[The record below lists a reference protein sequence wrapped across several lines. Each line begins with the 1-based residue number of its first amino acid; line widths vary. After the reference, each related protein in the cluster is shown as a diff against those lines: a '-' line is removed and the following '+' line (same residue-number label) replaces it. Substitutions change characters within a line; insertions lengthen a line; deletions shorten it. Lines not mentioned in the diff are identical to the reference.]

1 MKFWVLL
8 LIFLL
13 GLGVGLSLPS
23 LAPKYLDSYFPK
35 IMKSSTQ
42 EVKGAVVRKQTDP
55 NRLLLTISSKE
66 GAILATFQK
75 KIAEISLLVDE
86 GDTITLAVK
95 DYTPFVTDPPI
106 LRVNK
111 PEAGSPTPAS
121 PSAPD
126 PPDPGPTREPKSMM
140 EGFPSGPAEPPMPE
154 PSSP

>member
-1 MKFWVLL
+1 
-8 LIFLL
+8 
-13 GLGVGLSLPS
+13 
-23 LAPKYLDSYFPK
+23 
-35 IMKSSTQ
+35 MKSSTQ

-75 KIAEISLLVDE
+75 KIAENSLLVDE

-111 PEAGSPTPAS
+111 PEAGSPTPAEKL
-121 PSAPD
+121 
-126 PPDPGPTREPKSMM
+126 RKEPRAS
-140 EGFPSGPAEPPMPE
+140 
-154 PSSP
+154 